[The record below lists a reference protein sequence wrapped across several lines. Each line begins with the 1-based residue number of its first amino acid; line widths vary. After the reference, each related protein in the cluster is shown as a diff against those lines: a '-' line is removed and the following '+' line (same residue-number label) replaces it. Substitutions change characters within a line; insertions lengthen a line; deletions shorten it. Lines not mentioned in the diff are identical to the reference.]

1 MEERGFLV
9 IKVKRPRQFKGL
21 TQEAPAA
28 KARLTKDTLTENDL
42 KILRKLLGQAEYLMQ
57 IKK

>member
-9 IKVKRPRQFKGL
+9 IKVKRHRQFKGL

-28 KARLTKDTLTENDL
+28 KAGPTKETFTENDL
-42 KILRKLLGQAEYLMQ
+42 KILRKLLGQAEYLIQ